1 MNERPD
7 DESQIEGDK
16 PETRTISRRTFLK
29 WTAAAGV
36 LAGVTGLGALST
48 LGYVYRPPS
57 PPPAWAIA
65 PGVIDYS
72 IWESTHSSG
81 QFPANQLDGPTP
93 NVLKVAQWYDYWPG
107 SFITDF
113 VDYMKATYG
122 LSVDVQVDIYTSNE
136 ELFEWITL
144 GGKKY
149 DVMFPTNHIVDTI
162 KKGGFLYNLN
172 LDWIRDGLN
181 GFLHPNFN
189 NLWTDFI
196 RVPHGV
202 DSPDNLDQRQDPNGL
217 HFVGI
222 PYFFGTT
229 GIAFRSD
236 VIPKADVEQIGL
248 DFFTMSEY
256 TISTGAS
263 KGTTVTLKNKMRM
276 LEDLRDV
283 FTFGF
288 KAGGWADQQANNLT
302 PSPYIGPYTDT
313 SGVTWPRPGVGTQWT
328 SNETV
333 PAKVGAMRDW
343 LFRCKPNLFDFNSTG
358 DTPSLIAGLA
368 VLNQAWSGDIAY
380 AQRPDQNN
388 PQYADYVVPKQGS
401 RWWQD
406 TCTIHSASRNIWLAH
421 QFINFIHNVDSPWQ
435 ENQKLTRWNLYP
447 TPNKACYDY
456 FWALEHD
463 QFGNPITP
471 NPIWNSGSNW
481 IMTDDPRLYPNIK
494 DPDTWARCDLPR
506 DVGFDA
512 LINQYNPLWFDLTSE

>member
-7 DESQIEGDK
+7 DESQIEEDK

-57 PPPAWAIA
+57 PPPAWEIA
-65 PGVIDYS
+65 PGVIDYG
-72 IWESTHSSG
+72 IWESMHPLNNQDYT
-81 QFPANQLDGPTP
+81 NQLGGPTP

-113 VDYMKATYG
+113 VDYMKVTYN

-172 LDWIRDGLN
+172 LDWIS
-181 GFLHPNFN
+181 NFN

-196 RVPHGV
+196 RVPHHV

-236 VIPKADVEQIGL
+236 VIPKADVEEIGL

-256 TISTGAS
+256 TTLNPGTLPA
-263 KGTTVTLKNKMRM
+263 GTTVTLKNQMRM

-288 KAGGWADQQANNLT
+288 KAAGWADQQANNLT
-302 PSPYIGPYTDT
+302 PSPYIEPYTDT
-313 SGVTWPRPGVGTQWT
+313 NGVTWPRPGVGTQWT
-328 SNETV
+328 SNETDS
-333 PAKVGAMRDW
+333 AKVGAMRDW

-388 PQYADYVVPKQGS
+388 PQYADYVVPKRGS

-421 QFINFIHNVDSPWQ
+421 QFINFIHSVDAAWP

-456 FWALEHD
+456 FWNLEHAN
-463 QFGNPITP
+463 GAYAPPT
-471 NPIWNSGSNW
+471 PIWSTGSTW
-481 IMTDDPRLYPNIK
+481 IMTDDARLYPNIK

-512 LINQYNPLWFDLTSE
+512 LINKYNPLWFDLTSE